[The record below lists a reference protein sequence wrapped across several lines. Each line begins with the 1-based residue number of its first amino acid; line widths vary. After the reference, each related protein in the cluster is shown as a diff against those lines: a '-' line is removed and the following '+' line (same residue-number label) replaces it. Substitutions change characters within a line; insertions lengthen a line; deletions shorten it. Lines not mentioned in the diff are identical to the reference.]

1 MTHHHPDAS
10 LYSDEQ
16 ISGYKADNERR
27 LRDAASQGDAVID
40 ALPAKVTLELTADCD
55 LFCKMC
61 EFVVPRERGR
71 KQGYGLDMPIDHFEM
86 LAPQIFPSARLI
98 NLTVVGEPL
107 LVPYLDRVLEHC
119 RDWQTRLEFITHAM
133 HLDQAMIEKVGPHT
147 ACVIVSFD
155 GGTRRTFNRIRVGSD
170 FNIVTRNVALYD
182 RWRKSLPEGS
192 FVPELHFGAAIMR
205 ENIEELP
212 TMIRVAKMLGADR
225 FNASWMIAF
234 NEKMAKGSVFNH
246 KALANAVLRRAQE
259 VADEIGLSVGLPV
272 PFPGVDEAEIAAVVI
287 QEPQLPDGPLPHLA
301 EMLAGGPAP
310 VFDDDG
316 AILPPDAGGHDI
328 EIANGDGTVAKEGE
342 MAGFG
347 MDALKDGEGGGSAE
361 TLNAASFAA
370 PEPEEPAAAQ
380 TRDEKMAQ
388 AQERIEPS
396 MKSYQ
401 PIMPDTEAKGFTCK
415 FLWNEL
421 FVSLSGD
428 VAPCCTQGR
437 PVVGNIHEEPLDQIW
452 NGKLMKAMRKGL
464 YEGKPIPACRDCN
477 YMTQLGFGSYKE
489 DTFLIDLD
497 RKLT

>member
-1 MTHHHPDAS
+1 MSHYEPDAS
-10 LYSDEQ
+10 LYSAEQ
-16 ISGYKADNERR
+16 ISSYKADNERR
-27 LRDAASQGDAVID
+27 LREAAEGGDSKID

-71 KQGYGLDMPIDHFEM
+71 KQGYGLDMALEHFEM
-86 LAPQIFPSARLI
+86 LAPQIFPSARVI

-119 RDWQTRLEFITHAM
+119 EDWQTRLEFITHGM

-147 ACVIVSFD
+147 ACVIISFD
-155 GGTRRTFNRIRVGSD
+155 GGTRKTFNRIRVGSD
-170 FNIVTRNVALYD
+170 FNIVTRNVALFD
-182 RWRKSLPEGS
+182 RWRRSLPEGS
-192 FVPELHFGAAIMR
+192 FVPELHFGSAIMR

-212 TMIRVAKMLGADR
+212 TMIRIAKMLGADR

-234 NEKMAKGSVFNH
+234 NDKMAKGSVFNH
-246 KALANAVLRRAQE
+246 RALANAVLRRAQE
-259 VADEIGLSVGLPV
+259 VADEVGLSVGLPV
-272 PFPGVDEAEIAAVVI
+272 PFPGVSEEEIAAVVI
-287 QEPQLPDGPLPHLA
+287 EEPKLPDGPLPHLR

-310 VFDDDG
+310 EFGDDA
-316 AILPPDAGGHDI
+316 AILPPEAGGHEI
-328 EIANGDGTVAKEGE
+328 EIPREQEESAGEGA

-347 MDALKDGEGGGSAE
+347 MDALADGEGGASAE
-361 TLNAASFAA
+361 TLSAASSA
-370 PEPEEPAAAQ
+370 PTAPKQDRE
-380 TRDEKMAQ
+380 EKMAQ
-388 AQERIEPS
+388 AQMHVEAPGN
-396 MKSYQ
+396 KSYQ

-437 PVVGNIHEEPLDQIW
+437 PVVGNIHDQPLDQIW
-452 NGKLMKAMRKGL
+452 NSKLMKGMRKGL

-489 DTFLIDLD
+489 DTFLIDLK
-497 RKLT
+497 REIT